1 MLKFGLIRLLEWH
14 LDDLRVARRQ
24 PAYEEREL
32 KDRGVLRMAD
42 VEHLARGVGML
53 DERDHRVDHVA
64 HPRERAPLLPVAMNG
79 DRLALESLRDEAC
92 TTIPYWPVWRGPNVL
107 NSRTTVTGNTSWCA

>member
-1 MLKFGLIRLLEWH
+1 
-14 LDDLRVARRQ
+14 
-24 PAYEEREL
+24 
-32 KDRGVLRMAD
+32 
-42 VEHLARGVGML
+42 
-53 DERDHRVDHVA
+53 
-64 HPRERAPLLPVAMNG
+64 MNG